1 MNEHKLNSFF
11 SQSSY
16 DELGISEE
24 RLFYTLYSEYY
35 SDETDH
41 ASYSRLSPDYGSL
54 AEVYDQ
60 MFQLIYEESYL
71 FEKRI
76 RFWIDR
82 NAEELLHVIEA
93 EKDDHDEWKI
103 KYIK

>member
-1 MNEHKLNSFF
+1 MEN
-11 SQSSY
+11 QSSC
-16 DELGISEE
+16 DEVDISGE

-35 SDETDH
+35 PDETNE
-41 ASYSRLSPDYGSL
+41 AAYCRLSPDYGSL
-54 AEVYDQ
+54 AETYDQ
-60 MFQLIYEESYL
+60 MFKLIYEGSYP

-82 NAEELLHVIEA
+82 NAEKLLHVIEA
-93 EKDDHDEWKI
+93 EKDQQDKWQI

>member
-41 ASYSRLSPDYGSL
+41 ASYSRLSRDYGSL
-54 AEVYDQ
+54 AEAYDH
-60 MFQLIYEESYL
+60 MFKLI
-71 FEKRI
+71 
-76 RFWIDR
+76 
-82 NAEELLHVIEA
+82 
-93 EKDDHDEWKI
+93 
-103 KYIK
+103 

>member
-1 MNEHKLNSFF
+1 MKK
-11 SQSSY
+11 QSSWEEV
-16 DELGISEE
+16 DRSEE

-41 ASYSRLSPDYGSL
+41 ASYSRLSRDYGSL
-54 AEVYDQ
+54 AEAYDQ

>member
-1 MNEHKLNSFF
+1 MKK
-11 SQSSY
+11 QSSWEEV
-16 DELGISEE
+16 DRSEE

-41 ASYSRLSPDYGSL
+41 ASYSRLSRDYGSL
-54 AEVYDQ
+54 AEAYDQ
-60 MFQLIYEESYL
+60 MFQLFYEESYL

>member
-1 MNEHKLNSFF
+1 MKK
-11 SQSSY
+11 QSSWEEVDRS
-16 DELGISEE
+16 DE
-24 RLFYTLYSEYY
+24 RVFYTLYSEYY
-35 SDETDH
+35 SDETH
-41 ASYSRLSPDYGSL
+41 QSAYCRLSPDYGSL

-60 MFQLIYEESYL
+60 MFQLIYEGSYL